1 VVARVLEIASLKRRL
16 AELPARL
23 GDTTPE
29 RLITVLIISCVL
41 LGLFFR
47 ARGFLFGS
55 SAFWLDESMWAVNIM
70 TRPLTENWVRPIGFI
85 TISKLLAVVFSPSEM
100 VLRALPWLAGVAATV
115 GAPFLARLLYTAPGA
130 RLLFVA
136 ILTLN
141 PCAIDFSK
149 EFKPYSLGLTLH
161 LALFGLVLRYV
172 QARTPR
178 ALGAALATAVL
189 GIFFTQDLV
198 FAYPGVFL
206 VLGWETFKHNRR
218 HLIPVVGCA
227 LLIVVALVA
236 QYFLIWRRISAGE
249 TDTWAS
255 KYNVFWVAGGE
266 ESYFRWAIM
275 RYLDMLALPGYRHT
289 TWTIDWMTFEERERF
304 RDADQVLWLLV
315 HALGLAV
322 LVAYRR
328 LRAALLIVLPLLMVF
343 LFNRLGFWPLGA
355 FRTNVFTLAYSTAV
369 AGMAADLPISRA
381 RLTSAL
387 PALLLVLL
395 PLGLF
400 ERTWHEKK
408 LAFTYESRF
417 PDVLKE
423 LIARHAADEDKDVLI
438 FDRRSCHSYRYYS
451 QFDAVG
457 SRLYGPPLAE
467 RYEVSCVGNDD
478 RQIATLVRENLSIA
492 RSVWL
497 VIHSG
502 KPVDPN
508 IRKGRIRDTRLVS
521 RFDIGAHRVMA
532 FRARR

>member
-1 VVARVLEIASLKRRL
+1 VARVLPTASLKRWL

-23 GDTTPE
+23 GETTPE
-29 RLITVLIISCVL
+29 RLISVLTIGCVL
-41 LGLFFR
+41 AGLFFR
-47 ARGFLFGS
+47 ARGFLFS
-55 SAFWLDESMWAVNIM
+55 PSAFWLDESMWAVNIM
-70 TRPLTENWVRPIGFI
+70 TRPLTENWVRPVGFI
-85 TISKLLAVVFSPSEM
+85 TISKLLAVVFSPSET
-100 VLRALPWLAGVAATV
+100 VLRALPWFAGVVATI
-115 GAPFLARLLYTAPGA
+115 GSPFLARGLYTAPAA

-136 ILTLN
+136 IITLN

-149 EFKPYSLGLTLH
+149 EFKPYSVGLTLH
-161 LALFGLVLRYV
+161 LALLALVLRYL
-172 QARTPR
+172 ALRTPR
-178 ALGAALATAVL
+178 ALAAALATAGF
-189 GIFFTQDLV
+189 GILFTQDLV

-206 VLGWETFKHNRR
+206 VLGWETFKGNRR
-218 HLIPVVGCA
+218 HLLAVIGCA
-227 LLIVVALVA
+227 ALIVVALLV

-266 ESYFRWAIM
+266 SYFRWALN
-275 RYLDMLALPGYRHT
+275 RYTDMLALPGYRHT
-289 TWTIDWMTFEERERF
+289 TWTIDWMTFEEREQI
-304 RDADQVLWLLV
+304 RDADQMIWIIL
-315 HALGLAV
+315 HALGLVV
-322 LVAYRR
+322 LAAYRR
-328 LRAALLIVLPLLMVF
+328 LRLALLIALPLLMVL

-355 FRTNVFTLAYSTAV
+355 FRTNVFTLAYSSAV
-369 AGMAADLPISRA
+369 AGMAADLPVTRA
-381 RLTSAL
+381 RLSSII

-395 PLGLF
+395 PIALF

-423 LIARHAADEDKDVLI
+423 LIARRPPTDEKEVLI

-451 QFDAVG
+451 QFDAIG

-521 RFDIGAHRVMA
+521 RFDIGGHRVMA

>member
-1 VVARVLEIASLKRRL
+1 VVARVLEIATLKRRL

-23 GDTTPE
+23 GATTPE
-29 RLITVLIISCVL
+29 RLIAVLTIGCVL

-47 ARGFLFGS
+47 TRGFLFGT

-85 TISKLLAVVFSPSEM
+85 TISKFLAVVFSPSET
-100 VLRALPWLAGVAATV
+100 VLRALPWLAGVATTV
-115 GAPFLARLLYTAPGA
+115 FAPYLSRLLYSAPAA

-136 ILTLN
+136 IITLN

-161 LALFGLVLRYV
+161 LAVIALVLRYV
-172 QARTPR
+172 ELRTPR
-178 ALGAALATAVL
+178 ALAAALATAGI

-206 VLGWETFKHNRR
+206 LLGWETFRNNRR
-218 HLIPVVGCA
+218 HLIAVIGCSA
-227 LLIVVALVA
+227 LIIIALVV

-249 TDTWAS
+249 TNTWAS
-255 KYNVFWVAGGE
+255 KYNVFWVPGGE
-266 ESYFRWAIM
+266 ESYLRWGIS

-289 TWTIDWMTFEERERF
+289 TWTIDWMTFEERQKF
-304 RDADQVLWLLV
+304 READELLWLLV
-315 HALGLAV
+315 HALGVTV
-322 LVAYRR
+322 LIVYRR
-328 LRAALLIVLPLLMVF
+328 LRAALLILLPLLMVF

-369 AGMAADLPISRA
+369 AGMAADLPGYRA
-381 RLTSAL
+381 RFSSVL
-387 PALLLVLL
+387 PALVLVLL

-423 LIARHAADEDKDVLI
+423 LIARRSPDDEKEILI

-478 RQIATLVRENLSIA
+478 KQIASLVRQNLSPSK
-492 RSVWL
+492 SVWL

-502 KPVDPN
+502 KPIDPN
-508 IRKGRIRDTRLVS
+508 VRKGRIRDTRLVS
-521 RFDIGAHRVMA
+521 RFDIGGHRVMA
-532 FRARR
+532 FRSRR

>member
-1 VVARVLEIASLKRRL
+1 MLARVLEIAFLKQRF

-23 GDTTPE
+23 GATTPE
-29 RLITVLIISCVL
+29 RLISVLTIGCVL

-47 ARGFLFGS
+47 ARGFLFAP

-85 TISKLLAVVFSPSEM
+85 TISKLLAIVFSPSETA
-100 VLRALPWLAGVAATV
+100 LRALPWLAGVVATL
-115 GAPFLARLLYTAPGA
+115 GAPFLSRRLYTAPAA

-136 ILTLN
+136 IITLN

-161 LALFGLVLRYV
+161 LALVALVLRYLEV
-172 QARTPR
+172 RTR
-178 ALGAALATAVL
+178 NALIATLATAGM
-189 GIFFTQDLV
+189 GILFTQDLV

-206 VLGWETFKHNRR
+206 VLGWETLKNNRR
-218 HLIPVVGCA
+218 HLAAVVGCA
-227 LLIVVALVA
+227 VLIVVALVV

-255 KYNVFWVAGGE
+255 KYNVFWIAGGQD
-266 ESYFRWAIM
+266 SYLEWAIN
-275 RYLDMLALPGYRHT
+275 RYLDMLALPGYRHS
-289 TWTIDWMTFEERERF
+289 TWTIDWMTFDEREQIRA
-304 RDADQVLWLLV
+304 ADQVLWLIV
-315 HALGLAV
+315 HGLGLVV
-322 LVAYRR
+322 LIAYRR

-355 FRTNVFTLAYSTAV
+355 FRTNVFTLAYSSAV
-369 AGMAADLPISRA
+369 AGMAADLPVSRA
-381 RLTSAL
+381 RISSAL
-387 PALLLVLL
+387 PAFLLVLL

-423 LIARHAADEDKDVLI
+423 LIARHAPDAEKEVLI

-478 RQIATLVRENLSIA
+478 SQIAKLVRENLSGS

-497 VIHSG
+497 VIHAG
-502 KPVDPN
+502 KPVDAN
-508 IRKGRIRDTRLVS
+508 IRKGRIRDTRLIS

>member
-1 VVARVLEIASLKRRL
+1 VDRDPPTAWLKRWL
-16 AELPARL
+16 ADLPARL
-23 GDTTPE
+23 GQTTPE
-29 RLITVLIISCVL
+29 RLVSVLTIACVL
-41 LGLFFR
+41 AGVLFR
-47 ARGFLFGS
+47 TRGFLFS
-55 SAFWLDESMWAVNIM
+55 PSAFWLDESMWAVNIM
-70 TRPLTENWVRPIGFI
+70 TRPLTENWVRPVGFI
-85 TISKLLAVVFSPSEM
+85 TISKLLAVAFSPSET
-100 VLRALPWLAGVAATV
+100 VLRALPWLAGVVATV
-115 GAPFLARLLYTAPGA
+115 GSPYLARLLYTAPAA

-161 LALFGLVLRYV
+161 LALLALVLRYV
-172 QARTPR
+172 AVRTPK
-178 ALGAALATAVL
+178 ALAAALCTAGF
-189 GIFFTQDLV
+189 GILFTQDLV

-206 VLGWETFKHNRR
+206 VLGWETFKHDRR
-218 HLIPVVGCA
+218 HLLAVVGCA
-227 LLIVVALVA
+227 ALIVVALLV

-255 KYNVFWVAGGE
+255 KYNVFWVAGGQ
-266 ESYFRWAIM
+266 ESYVAWAFT
-275 RYLDMLALPGYRHT
+275 RYTDMLALPGYRHT
-289 TWTIDWMTFEERERF
+289 TWTVDWMTFEEREQL
-304 RDADQVLWLLV
+304 RDADQMLWVLV
-315 HALGLAV
+315 HALGLGV
-322 LVAYRR
+322 LLAYRR
-328 LRAALLIVLPLLMVF
+328 VRLALLTVLPLVMVF
-343 LFNRLGFWPLGA
+343 LFNRLGVWPLGA

-369 AGMAADLPISRA
+369 AAMAADLPAVRA
-381 RLTSAL
+381 RFSSVVPT
-387 PALLLVLL
+387 LLLVLL
-395 PLGLF
+395 PMGLF

-423 LIARHAADEDKDVLI
+423 LIARRPVSEEKEVLI

-478 RQIATLVRENLSIA
+478 RQIANLVRENLTMTH
-492 RSVWL
+492 SVWL

-521 RFDIGAHRVMA
+521 RFDIGGHRVMA

>member
-1 VVARVLEIASLKRRL
+1 LARVLEIASLRQKL
-16 AELPARL
+16 AELPARF
-23 GDTTPE
+23 GTTTPE
-29 RLITVLIISCVL
+29 RLIASLTLACVL

-47 ARGFLFGS
+47 ARGFLFS
-55 SAFWLDESMWAVNIM
+55 PSAFWLDESMWAVNIM

-85 TISKLLAVVFSPSEM
+85 TISKLLAIVFSPSET
-100 VLRALPWLAGVAATV
+100 VLRALPWLAGVVATV
-115 GAPFLARLLYTAPGA
+115 GSPFLARRLYTAPAA

-136 ILTLN
+136 IITLN
-141 PCAIDFSK
+141 PCGIDFSK

-161 LALFGLVLRYV
+161 LALIALVLRYLEV
-172 QARTPR
+172 RTRR
-178 ALGAALATAVL
+178 ALVATLATAGL
-189 GIFFTQDLV
+189 GILFTQDLV

-206 VLGWETFKHNRR
+206 LLGWETFRNNRR
-218 HLIPVVGCA
+218 HLLAVVGCA
-227 LLIVVALVA
+227 VLIVIALVV

-266 ESYFRWAIM
+266 ETYLRWAVT

-289 TWTIDWMTFEERERF
+289 TWTIDWMTFEEREQIRQ
-304 RDADQVLWLLV
+304 ADQVLWLLL
-315 HALGLAV
+315 HALGLVV
-322 LVAYRR
+322 LAAYRR
-328 LRAALLIVLPLLMVF
+328 FRAALLIVLPLLMVF
-343 LFNRLGFWPLGA
+343 LFNKLGFWPLGA
-355 FRTNVFTLAYSTAV
+355 FRTNVFTLAYSSAV
-369 AGMAADLPISRA
+369 AAMAADVPLARA
-381 RLTSAL
+381 RISSAL
-387 PALLLVLL
+387 PAFLLVLL
-395 PLGLF
+395 PLALF

-423 LIARHAADEDKDVLI
+423 LIARHPPDDEKEVLI

-451 QFDAVG
+451 QFDSVG

-478 RQIATLVRENLSIA
+478 KQIATLVRENLSVH

-497 VIHSG
+497 VIHAG
-502 KPVDPN
+502 KPVDAN
-508 IRKGRIRDTRLVS
+508 IRKGRIKDTRLVS